1 MEYLI
6 LGSVSIILIL
16 LAFHLANKRRTKKRI
31 ELLRAGWGKSKTDFF
46 DFDSIRKYSDA
57 VPQNQFHRLT
67 DQTIEDIDLQGLFA
81 FIDRTT
87 SKVGQQF
94 LYKKILEPGQARKN
108 PLEELTILFSTNK
121 PLRETI
127 QLKLSKLN
135 HTDAYY
141 ITTLLQ
147 DKLLEKPKWFNFLI
161 IDVVLTVSLFLL
173 SFQFPVLLIFL
184 IIPVTLNMFLHY
196 WNKSNTYPFIRSFPQ
211 LNLLIQIS
219 KALIKTDDLV
229 YNKSVHVSISDLK
242 SFQRKAGLIKFDNE
256 GGVRAELTQLGLYLI
271 ELIKS
276 IFLIEVFIL
285 FTVTRELES
294 KQASIK
300 TLFDY
305 VGTIDMALSIASLRC
320 GEMKTC
326 LPTLAS
332 AGKEMI
338 AKSMYH
344 PLIDDCVKNDFSVRG
359 KSILITG
366 SNMSGKS
373 TFLRTVTINSL
384 LAQTIYTCFADEF
397 TIPIL
402 KQFSSIR
409 IDDNLFEGKSYY
421 LQEVTIMA
429 FLLEQVNAPHQ
440 NLFVLDEV
448 FKGTNTVERIA
459 SAKAILSYLNR
470 NENIVVVSTHD
481 LELAQMLAEEYD
493 LFHFTE
499 SVENN
504 KLHFDHIIKAGP
516 LKTKNAIKI
525 LELAN
530 YPADIT
536 KEARR
541 LSTTLNL
548 GVIKI

>member
-6 LGSVSIILIL
+6 LGSVSIFLIL

-46 DFDSIRKYSDA
+46 DFDNIRKYSDA
-57 VPQNQFHRLT
+57 VPENQFHRLT

-242 SFQRKAGLIKFDNE
+242 SFQRKADLIKFDNE